1 MTNKFIKKIK
11 EDAND
16 NMLWALTQD
25 SNILHENLKSEK
37 TEIFHKIKNIE
48 EINLTHINDFLL
60 TMKELGI
67 TEKEC
72 YQELKEDAV
81 NKILKNKDIGLHISK
96 HIKEKVIEAI
106 TDYSL
111 TEKVTSIYQLDE
123 GLYSKVKIY
132 MDLVND
138 CLLNHNK
145 DSKMFM
151 ESIKYWE
158 DKLSESELNKYI
170 EKLIENNKWLFEKLI
185 DYGKKTNIIKL
196 MENKDIVSYNKEY
209 EIILIKENIY
219 NKKEFTKE
227 KLQEY
232 MLSQNM
238 HPLDYIMV
246 NLKDFNNEFKSFIE
260 YDKWAMFVQGQTW
273 QKFKSVLGLIVQ
285 NLELKQINDDLINLF
300 KNNININID
309 IDSDEAIVNKE
320 KALGNIS
327 VILKSEKVLKGLI
340 SKKEFIPFLEFV
352 EKNNILSKYLG
363 NNISRANPEYIRV
376 KNNTVFYEHY
386 LELLNTYQNNTK
398 FFTKE
403 EEVKGGEL
411 LLSIHKKF
419 KNHVLENYQNN
430 YNESNDED
438 KIYWKNAIKS
448 KTEIFEVYE
457 SYVYN
462 LCMYA
467 CNNKEQFIEK
477 TKLEYI
483 DKLTKCIN
491 DNNESLN
498 TSTLLITSN
507 LKQYYESNVI
517 KEKEKEKI
525 RNNFLIDTEKYTQE
539 KIERLKNNFG
549 NFSNLGYENQIK
561 GLLETV
567 IVLVKTTQE
576 YEILDSVLNK
586 QLHIRNSGKIEE
598 DKPLVFEILS
608 NFNSKDIEQLIISH
622 KVNSEQ
628 IYKKKNIL
636 EWYANHNSD
645 AAIKIV
651 EALNNIYKQDPSK
664 KEMVKRFIDK
674 KGIAKIIDKL
684 NSEDKDGELKSKYY
698 YLKLQIDNVLN
709 KKDNEVKKQRK
720 KI

>member
-123 GLYSKVKIY
+123 GLYFKVKIY

-138 CLLNHNK
+138 CSLNHNK

-170 EKLIENNKWLFEKLI
+170 EKLTENNKWLFEKLI

-196 MENKDIVSYNKEY
+196 MENKDIVLYNKEY
-209 EIILIKENIY
+209 ETILIKENIY

-232 MLSQNM
+232 MLSQNV

-246 NLKDFNNEFKSFIE
+246 NLKDFNNEFKSFVE

-300 KNNININID
+300 KNNINID
-309 IDSDEAIVNKE
+309 IDADESNVNKE

-363 NNISRANPEYIRV
+363 NNMYRASPEYIRV

-467 CNNKEQFIEK
+467 CNDKEQFIEK

-517 KEKEKEKI
+517 TEKEKEKI

-608 NFNSKDIEQLIISH
+608 NFNSKDIEQLISCH

-636 EWYANHNSD
+636 EWYANHNPG

-651 EALNNIYKQDPSK
+651 EALSNIYQQEPNT
-664 KEMVKRFIDK
+664 KEMVNRFIDK

-684 NSEDKDGELKSKYY
+684 NSEDEDGELKSKYY

>member
-37 TEIFHKIKNIE
+37 TEVFHKIKNIE
-48 EINLTHINDFLL
+48 EIDLTHINDFLL

-67 TEKEC
+67 SEKEC

-81 NKILKNKDIGLHISK
+81 NNILKNKGIGLHISK

-106 TDYSL
+106 TDYNL
-111 TEKVTSIYQLDE
+111 TDKVTSIYQLEDE
-123 GLYSKVKIY
+123 LYSKVKIY
-132 MDLVND
+132 MYLVND

-145 DSKMFM
+145 DSKVFI
-151 ESIKYWE
+151 ESIKYLE
-158 DKLSESELNKYI
+158 DKLSENELNEYI
-170 EKLIENNKWLFEKLI
+170 EKLTANNKWLFEKLI

-209 EIILIKENIY
+209 DEILIQKEVS
-219 NKKEFTKE
+219 NKKEFNKE
-227 KLQEY
+227 KLKEY
-232 MLSQNM
+232 ILSQNV

-246 NLKDFNNEFKSFIE
+246 NLKDFNNEFKNFIE
-260 YDKWAMFVQGQTW
+260 YDKWAVFMHGQTW

-285 NLELKQINDDLINLF
+285 NLELKQINGDLINLF
-300 KNNININID
+300 KNNINIDTND
-309 IDSDEAIVNKE
+309 DESSVSKE
-320 KALGNIS
+320 KALDNIS

-340 SKKEFIPFLEFV
+340 SKKEFIPFLEFIDN
-352 EKNNILSKYLG
+352 KNILSKYLG
-363 NNISRANPEYIRV
+363 NNIYRANPEYIKV

-398 FFTKE
+398 YFTKE
-403 EEVKGGEL
+403 EEIKCGEL
-411 LLSIHKKF
+411 LLNIHKKF

-438 KIYWKNAIKS
+438 KIYWKNSIKS
-448 KTEIFEVYE
+448 KIEIFEVYE
-457 SYVYN
+457 SYVYH

-467 CNNKEQFIEK
+467 CNDKEQFIEK

-507 LKQYYESNVI
+507 LKHYYESNFVT
-517 KEKEKEKI
+517 EKEKEEI
-525 RNNFLIDTEKYTQE
+525 RHNFLIDTEKYIKE
-539 KIERLKNNFG
+539 KIERIKNNFE

-561 GLLETV
+561 SLLETV
-567 IVLVKTTQE
+567 IVLVKTTKE
-576 YEILDSVLNK
+576 YEILENVLNK
-586 QLHIRNSGKIEE
+586 QVHIRTGGKIEE

-608 NFNSKDIEQLIISH
+608 NFNSKDIEQLIITE
-622 KVNSEQ
+622 KLNSNQ

-636 EWYANHNSD
+636 EWYANHNTST
-645 AAIKIV
+645 AIKIV
-651 EALNNIYKQDPSK
+651 EALTNIYQQDPDK
-664 KEMVKRFIDK
+664 KEMVKSFIDK
-674 KGIAKIIDKL
+674 KSIIKIIDNL
-684 NSEDKDGELKSKYY
+684 ISEDEDGELKSKYY
-698 YLKLQIDNVLN
+698 YLKLQVDNVLN

>member
-37 TEIFHKIKNIE
+37 TEVFHKIKNIE
-48 EINLTHINDFLL
+48 EIDLTHINDFLL

-67 TEKEC
+67 SEKEC

-81 NKILKNKDIGLHISK
+81 NNILKNKGIGLHISK

-106 TDYSL
+106 TDYNL
-111 TEKVTSIYQLDE
+111 TDKVTSIYQLEDE
-123 GLYSKVKIY
+123 LYSKVKIY
-132 MDLVND
+132 MYLVND

-145 DSKMFM
+145 DSKVFI
-151 ESIKYWE
+151 ESIKYLE
-158 DKLSESELNKYI
+158 DKLSENELNEYI
-170 EKLIENNKWLFEKLI
+170 EKLTANNKWLFEKLI

-209 EIILIKENIY
+209 DEILIQKEVY
-219 NKKEFTKE
+219 NKKEFNKE
-227 KLQEY
+227 KLKEY
-232 MLSQNM
+232 TLSQNV

-246 NLKDFNNEFKSFIE
+246 NLKDFNNEFKNFIE
-260 YDKWAMFVQGQTW
+260 YDKWAVFMHGQIW

-285 NLELKQINDDLINLF
+285 NLELKQINGDLINLF
-300 KNNININID
+300 KNNINID
-309 IDSDEAIVNKE
+309 IDADESNVNKE

-411 LLSIHKKF
+411 LLSIKKKF

-467 CNNKEQFIEK
+467 CNDKEQFIEK
-477 TKLEYI
+477 TKLDYI

-498 TSTLLITSN
+498 TSTLLINSN

-517 KEKEKEKI
+517 TEKEKEKI

-608 NFNSKDIEQLIISH
+608 NFNSKDIEQLISCH

-636 EWYANHNSD
+636 EWYANHNPG

-651 EALNNIYKQDPSK
+651 EALSNIYQQEPNT
-664 KEMVKRFIDK
+664 KEMVNRFIDK

-684 NSEDKDGELKSKYY
+684 NSEDEDGELKSKYY

>member
-81 NKILKNKDIGLHISK
+81 NEILKNKGIGLHISK

-170 EKLIENNKWLFEKLI
+170 EKLTENNKWLFEKLI

-232 MLSQNM
+232 MHSQNV

-300 KNNININID
+300 KNNINID
-309 IDSDEAIVNKE
+309 IDADESNVNKE

-398 FFTKE
+398 VFTKE

-467 CNNKEQFIEK
+467 CNDKEQFIEK

-517 KEKEKEKI
+517 TEKEKEKI

-651 EALNNIYKQDPSK
+651 EALNNIYQQDPSK
-664 KEMVKRFIDK
+664 KEMVKNLIDK

-698 YLKLQIDNVLN
+698 YLRLQIDNVLN

>member
-145 DSKMFM
+145 DSKVLI

-170 EKLIENNKWLFEKLI
+170 EKLTENNKWLFEKLI

-196 MENKDIVSYNKEY
+196 MENKDIVLYNKEY
-209 EIILIKENIY
+209 ETILIKENIY

-232 MLSQNM
+232 MLSQNV

-300 KNNININID
+300 KNNINID
-309 IDSDEAIVNKE
+309 IDADESNVNKE

-327 VILKSEKVLKGLI
+327 VILKSEQVLKGLI

-363 NNISRANPEYIRV
+363 NNMYRASPEYIRV

-419 KNHVLENYQNN
+419 KNHALENYQNN

-467 CNNKEQFIEK
+467 CNDKEQFIEK

-498 TSTLLITSN
+498 TSTLLINSN

-517 KEKEKEKI
+517 TEKEKEKI

-608 NFNSKDIEQLIISH
+608 NFNSKDIEQLISCH

-636 EWYANHNSD
+636 EWYANHNPG

-651 EALNNIYKQDPSK
+651 EALSNIYQQEPNT
-664 KEMVKRFIDK
+664 KEMVNRFIDK

-684 NSEDKDGELKSKYY
+684 NSEDEDGELKSKYY

>member
-67 TEKEC
+67 TEKEW

-81 NKILKNKDIGLHISK
+81 NEILKNKGIGLHISK

-132 MDLVND
+132 MDLIND

-158 DKLSESELNKYI
+158 DKLSESDLNKYI
-170 EKLIENNKWLFEKLI
+170 EKLTENNKWLFEKLI

-232 MLSQNM
+232 MLSQNV

-246 NLKDFNNEFKSFIE
+246 NLKDFNNEFKSFVE

-300 KNNININID
+300 KNNINID
-309 IDSDEAIVNKE
+309 IDADESNVNKE

-363 NNISRANPEYIRV
+363 NNMYRASPEYIRV

-467 CNNKEQFIEK
+467 CNDKEQFIEK

-517 KEKEKEKI
+517 TEKEKEKI

-651 EALNNIYKQDPSK
+651 EALNNIYQQDPSK
-664 KEMVKRFIDK
+664 KEMVKNLIDK

>member
-132 MDLVND
+132 MDLIND

-158 DKLSESELNKYI
+158 DKLSESDLNKYI
-170 EKLIENNKWLFEKLI
+170 EKLTENNKWLFEKLI

-196 MENKDIVSYNKEY
+196 MKNKDIVSYNKEY

-232 MLSQNM
+232 MLSQNV

-300 KNNININID
+300 KNNINID
-309 IDSDEAIVNKE
+309 IDADESNVNKE

-467 CNNKEQFIEK
+467 CNDKEQFIEK

-608 NFNSKDIEQLIISH
+608 NFNSKDIEQLISCH

-636 EWYANHNSD
+636 EWYANHNPG

-651 EALNNIYKQDPSK
+651 EALSNIYQQEPNT
-664 KEMVKRFIDK
+664 KEMVNRFIDK

-684 NSEDKDGELKSKYY
+684 NSEDEDGELKSKYY

>member
-81 NKILKNKDIGLHISK
+81 NEILKNKGIGLHISK

-145 DSKMFM
+145 DSKVFI

-158 DKLSESELNKYI
+158 DKLSENELDEYI
-170 EKLIENNKWLFEKLI
+170 EKLTANNKWLFEKLI

-209 EIILIKENIY
+209 ETILIKENIY

-232 MLSQNM
+232 MLSQNV

-246 NLKDFNNEFKSFIE
+246 NLKDFNNEFKSFVE

-300 KNNININID
+300 KNNINID
-309 IDSDEAIVNKE
+309 IDADESNVNKE

-363 NNISRANPEYIRV
+363 NNMYRASPKYIRV

-467 CNNKEQFIEK
+467 CNDKEQFIEK

-498 TSTLLITSN
+498 TSTLLINSN

-517 KEKEKEKI
+517 TEKEKEKI

-567 IVLVKTTQE
+567 IFLVKTTQE

-608 NFNSKDIEQLIISH
+608 NFNSKDIEQLISCH

-636 EWYANHNSD
+636 EWYANHNPG

-651 EALNNIYKQDPSK
+651 EALSNIYQQEPNT
-664 KEMVKRFIDK
+664 KEMVNRFIDK

-684 NSEDKDGELKSKYY
+684 NSEDEDGELKSKYY

>member
-37 TEIFHKIKNIE
+37 TEVFHKIKNIE
-48 EINLTHINDFLL
+48 EIDLTHINDFLL

-67 TEKEC
+67 SEKEC

-81 NKILKNKDIGLHISK
+81 NNILKNKGIGLHISK

-106 TDYSL
+106 TDYNL
-111 TEKVTSIYQLDE
+111 TDKVTSIYQLEDE
-123 GLYSKVKIY
+123 LYSKVKIY
-132 MDLVND
+132 MYLVND

-145 DSKMFM
+145 DSKVFI
-151 ESIKYWE
+151 ESIKYLE
-158 DKLSESELNKYI
+158 DKLSENELNEYI
-170 EKLIENNKWLFEKLI
+170 EKLTANNKWLFEKLI

-209 EIILIKENIY
+209 DEILIQKEVY
-219 NKKEFTKE
+219 NKKEFNKE
-227 KLQEY
+227 KLKEY
-232 MLSQNM
+232 TLSQNV

-246 NLKDFNNEFKSFIE
+246 NLKDFNNEFKNFIE
-260 YDKWAMFVQGQTW
+260 YDKWAVFMHGQTW

-285 NLELKQINDDLINLF
+285 NLELKQINGDLINLF
-300 KNNININID
+300 KNNINIDTND
-309 IDSDEAIVNKE
+309 DESSVSKE
-320 KALGNIS
+320 KALDNIS

-340 SKKEFIPFLEFV
+340 SKKEFIPFLEFIDN
-352 EKNNILSKYLG
+352 KNILYKYLG
-363 NNISRANPEYIRV
+363 NNISRANPEYIKV

-398 FFTKE
+398 YFTKE
-403 EEVKGGEL
+403 EEIKCGEL
-411 LLSIHKKF
+411 LLNIHKKF

-438 KIYWKNAIKS
+438 KIYWKNSIKS
-448 KTEIFEVYE
+448 KIEIFEVYE
-457 SYVYN
+457 SYVYH

-467 CNNKEQFIEK
+467 CNDKEQFIEK

-507 LKQYYESNVI
+507 LKHYYESNFVT
-517 KEKEKEKI
+517 EKEKEEI
-525 RNNFLIDTEKYTQE
+525 RHNFLIDTEKYIKE
-539 KIERLKNNFG
+539 KIERIKNNFG
-549 NFSNLGYENQIK
+549 NFSNLRYENQIK

-567 IVLVKTTQE
+567 IVLVKTTKE
-576 YEILDSVLNK
+576 YEILENVLNK
-586 QLHIRNSGKIEE
+586 QVHIRTGGKIEE

-608 NFNSKDIEQLIISH
+608 NFNSKDIEQLIITE
-622 KVNSEQ
+622 KLNSNQ

-636 EWYANHNSD
+636 EWYANHNTSS
-645 AAIKIV
+645 AIKIV
-651 EALNNIYKQDPSK
+651 ESLTNIYQQDPDK
-664 KEMVKRFIDK
+664 KEMVKSFIDK
-674 KGIAKIIDKL
+674 KSIIKIIDNL
-684 NSEDKDGELKSKYY
+684 ISEDEDGELKSKYY
-698 YLKLQIDNVLN
+698 YLKLQVDNVLN

>member
-37 TEIFHKIKNIE
+37 TEVFHKIKNIE
-48 EINLTHINDFLL
+48 EIDLTHINDFLL

-67 TEKEC
+67 SEKEC

-81 NKILKNKDIGLHISK
+81 NNILKNKGIGLHISK

-106 TDYSL
+106 TDYNL
-111 TEKVTSIYQLDE
+111 TDKVTSIYQLEDE
-123 GLYSKVKIY
+123 LYSKVKIY
-132 MDLVND
+132 MYLVND

-145 DSKMFM
+145 DSKVFI
-151 ESIKYWE
+151 ESIKYLE
-158 DKLSESELNKYI
+158 DKLSENELNEYI
-170 EKLIENNKWLFEKLI
+170 EKLTANNKWLFEKLI

-209 EIILIKENIY
+209 DEILIQKEVY
-219 NKKEFTKE
+219 NKKEFNKE
-227 KLQEY
+227 KLKEY
-232 MLSQNM
+232 TLSQNV

-246 NLKDFNNEFKSFIE
+246 NLKDFNNEFKNFIE
-260 YDKWAMFVQGQTW
+260 YDKWAVFMHGQTW

-285 NLELKQINDDLINLF
+285 NLELKQINGDLINLF
-300 KNNININID
+300 KNNINIDTND
-309 IDSDEAIVNKE
+309 DESSVSKE
-320 KALGNIS
+320 KALDNIS

-340 SKKEFIPFLEFV
+340 SKKEFIPFLEFIDN
-352 EKNNILSKYLG
+352 KNILYKYLG
-363 NNISRANPEYIRV
+363 NNISRANPEYIKV

-398 FFTKE
+398 YFTKE
-403 EEVKGGEL
+403 EEIKCGEL
-411 LLSIHKKF
+411 LLNIHKKF

-438 KIYWKNAIKS
+438 KIYWKNSIKS
-448 KTEIFEVYE
+448 KIEIFEVYE
-457 SYVYN
+457 SYVYH

-467 CNNKEQFIEK
+467 CNDKEQFIEK

-507 LKQYYESNVI
+507 LKHYYESNFVT
-517 KEKEKEKI
+517 EKEKEEI
-525 RNNFLIDTEKYTQE
+525 RHNFLIDTEKYIKE
-539 KIERLKNNFG
+539 KIERIKNNFG
-549 NFSNLGYENQIK
+549 NFSNLRYENQIK

-567 IVLVKTTQE
+567 IVLVKTTKE
-576 YEILDSVLNK
+576 YEILENVLNK
-586 QLHIRNSGKIEE
+586 QVHIRTGGKIEE

-608 NFNSKDIEQLIISH
+608 NFNSKDIEQLIITE
-622 KVNSEQ
+622 KLNSNQ

-636 EWYANHNSD
+636 EWYANHNTS

-651 EALNNIYKQDPSK
+651 ESLTNIYQQDPDK
-664 KEMVKRFIDK
+664 KEMVKSFIDK
-674 KGIAKIIDKL
+674 KSIIKIIDNL
-684 NSEDKDGELKSKYY
+684 ISEDEDGELKSKYY
-698 YLKLQIDNVLN
+698 YLKLQVDNVLN

>member
-81 NKILKNKDIGLHISK
+81 NEILKNKGIGLHISK

-170 EKLIENNKWLFEKLI
+170 EKLTENNKWLFEKLI

-232 MLSQNM
+232 MLSQNV

-300 KNNININID
+300 KNNINID
-309 IDSDEAIVNKE
+309 IDADESNVNKE

-430 YNESNDED
+430 YDESNDED

-467 CNNKEQFIEK
+467 CNDKEQFIEK

-483 DKLTKCIN
+483 NKLTKCIN

-517 KEKEKEKI
+517 TEKEKEKI

-586 QLHIRNSGKIEE
+586 QLHIRNGGKIEE

-608 NFNSKDIEQLIISH
+608 NFNSKDIEQLIICN

-636 EWYANHNSD
+636 EWYVNHNPG

-651 EALNNIYKQDPSK
+651 EALSNIYQQEPNK

-684 NSEDKDGELKSKYY
+684 NSEDKNGELKSKYY

>member
-81 NKILKNKDIGLHISK
+81 NEILKNKGIGLHISK

-145 DSKMFM
+145 DSKVFI

-158 DKLSESELNKYI
+158 DKLSENELNEYI
-170 EKLIENNKWLFEKLI
+170 EKLTANNKWLFEKLI

-209 EIILIKENIY
+209 DEILIQKEVS
-219 NKKEFTKE
+219 NKKEFNKE
-227 KLQEY
+227 KLKEY
-232 MLSQNM
+232 TLSQNV

-246 NLKDFNNEFKSFIE
+246 NLKDFNNEFKSFVE

-300 KNNININID
+300 KNNINID
-309 IDSDEAIVNKE
+309 IDADESNVNKE

-363 NNISRANPEYIRV
+363 NNMYRASPEYIRV

-467 CNNKEQFIEK
+467 CNDKEQFIEK

-517 KEKEKEKI
+517 TEKEKEKI

-608 NFNSKDIEQLIISH
+608 NFNSKDIEQLISCH

-636 EWYANHNSD
+636 EWYANHNPG

-651 EALNNIYKQDPSK
+651 EALSNIYQQEPNT
-664 KEMVKRFIDK
+664 KEMVNRFIDK

-684 NSEDKDGELKSKYY
+684 NSEDEDGELKSKYY

>member
-81 NKILKNKDIGLHISK
+81 NEILKNKGIGLHISK

-170 EKLIENNKWLFEKLI
+170 EKLTENNKWLFEKLI

-232 MLSQNM
+232 MHSQNV

-300 KNNININID
+300 KNNINID
-309 IDSDEAIVNKE
+309 IDADESNVNKE

-448 KTEIFEVYE
+448 KTKIFEVYE

-467 CNNKEQFIEK
+467 CNDKEKFIEK

-517 KEKEKEKI
+517 TEKEKEKI

-608 NFNSKDIEQLIISH
+608 NFNSKDIEQLIICH

-636 EWYANHNSD
+636 EWYANHNPG

-651 EALNNIYKQDPSK
+651 EALSNIYQQEPNT
-664 KEMVKRFIDK
+664 KEMVNRFIDK

-684 NSEDKDGELKSKYY
+684 NSEDENGELKSKYY